1 MAKCVNVKCIVVG
14 DEGVGKT
21 CLLTSYGNDMWATY
35 HDKAVSD
42 GYEATLVVGK
52 EPYTLFLFDSL
63 GQDKYDRLRPR
74 WYTGAHVFLL
84 CFSITSPASLDD
96 VKNRWYPEVRHHSP
110 GVPFLI
116 MGTQIDQREDPWA
129 LARQDQPPLST
140 NAGERLAQELGAVK
154 YVECS
159 AVTRE
164 GLKNVFDEAIAAA
177 LEPLVLSNNKSP
189 VIVLS
194 LKSPLVTDTPSGA
207 STTPSTSWHGY
218 GNRFKAMPTFVFLHR
233 ILLHYRLT
241 QTALVF
247 SRYIG

>member
-35 HDKAVSD
+35 HDQAVSD
-42 GYEATLVVGK
+42 GYETTLVVGK

-74 WYTGAHVFLL
+74 WYTVANVFLL
-84 CFSITSPASLDD
+84 CFSITSPASLEN
-96 VKNRWYPEVRHHSP
+96 VKNRWYPE
-110 GVPFLI
+110 
-116 MGTQIDQREDPWA
+116 IDQREDPWA

-189 VIVLS
+189 TCMVI
-194 LKSPLVTDTPSGA
+194 
-207 STTPSTSWHGY
+207 
-218 GNRFKAMPTFVFLHR
+218 
-233 ILLHYRLT
+233 
-241 QTALVF
+241 
-247 SRYIG
+247 